1 MNNKELFIEGYLE
14 RIAKEFPQSTDTKKN
29 RDLAFEIFAIAALLD
44 KPFQEVFDTIIIKGD
59 RDGGID
65 GIWFQDL
72 GDYYVMHVFQT
83 KNKQGL
89 AANEIDK
96 FRNDFRDIFPYG
108 NKIGKKNIEG
118 LAPKMDEYKQISE
131 QGVVIEAK
139 LYFVFNGNVADAA
152 YANNQNI
159 YETYNSPEN
168 DFYIIDSEQL
178 YEKVTNLARTKR
190 NPIKFTF
197 HPQVSNISQLD
208 SQGLYTFA
216 IQDIRAANFRIPAI
230 EICQLMEYEE
240 TVNGSTAT
248 LFEENI
254 RSYLGVKVRA
264 NKRMQE
270 TLDNREDAVYF
281 PFLNN
286 GITIICEQL
295 TIPKSVQ
302 NDVYLLPVSNPQIV
316 NGLQTSSV
324 LYANYKK
331 DPNILKGVYINLRV
345 YETSDRLL
353 IEKITDATNTQ
364 TPINYRDKISNKNFN
379 TLTKEVFRNAGIN
392 YVTKRGESF
401 ARQVSSVFQESVESE
416 TVIKYWF
423 ATYFEDPQTAK
434 NSISSVLQKVFD
446 ASTLD
451 KHPLEDLFK
460 GDVDSAIYQQL
471 LHAYRIY
478 RFVQKAKGE
487 YLSAHEVLAYCDEL
501 MAYGIYKYL
510 TKAGYNKDVFG
521 DQEKL
526 REAFFD
532 TLQTIEAI
540 VEKDKVL
547 HQANDRTFSY
557 NAYFKKPKSKVDFNN
572 EKSIIES
579 DTLYEDLK
587 NRR

>member
-1 MNNKELFIEGYLE
+1 
-14 RIAKEFPQSTDTKKN
+14 
-29 RDLAFEIFAIAALLD
+29 
-44 KPFQEVFDTIIIKGD
+44 
-59 RDGGID
+59 
-65 GIWFQDL
+65 
-72 GDYYVMHVFQT
+72 MHVFQN
-83 KNKQGL
+83 KNKPGL

-108 NKIGKKNIEG
+108 NKIGKKNIED

-131 QGVVIEAK
+131 QGVIIEAK

-152 YANNQNI
+152 YANNQSI

-190 NPIKFTF
+190 NPVKFTF

-230 EICQLMEYEE
+230 EICQLMENEE
-240 TVNGSTAT
+240 VVNGSTAT

-331 DPNILKGVYINLRV
+331 NPNILKGVYINLRV
-345 YETSDRLL
+345 YETNDSQL

-379 TLTKEVFRNAGIN
+379 TLTKEVFKNAGIN
-392 YVTKRGESF
+392 YITKRGESF
-401 ARQVSSVFQESVESE
+401 ARQASSSVFQESVESE

-460 GDVDSAIYQQL
+460 GDIDSAIYQQL
-471 LHAYRIY
+471 LYAYRIY

-487 YLSAHEVLAYCDEL
+487 HLSAHEVLAYCDEL

-540 VEKDKVL
+540 VEKDKAL
-547 HQANDRTFSY
+547 HQAHDRTFSY

-572 EKSIIES
+572 EKHIIES
-579 DTLYEDLK
+579 DTLYDDLK

>member
-1 MNNKELFIEGYLE
+1 MNNKELFIDGYLE
-14 RIAKEFPQSTDTKKN
+14 RISKQFPQSADPKKN
-29 RDLAFEIFAIAALLD
+29 INLAFEIFAIAAILD
-44 KPFQEVFDTIIIKGD
+44 KPFQEVVDTILIKGD

-83 KNKQGL
+83 KNKAAL
-89 AANEIDK
+89 TANEIDK

-108 NKIGKKNIEG
+108 NKVGKQNIDN
-118 LAPKMDEYKQISE
+118 LMPKIDEYRQISE
-131 QGVVIEAK
+131 QGIIIETK
-139 LYFVFNGNVADAA
+139 LYFVFNGNTNDVV
-152 YANNQNI
+152 YANNKNI
-159 YETYNSPEN
+159 YDTYHDEEN
-168 DFYIIDSEQL
+168 DFYIVDSEQL

-190 NPIKFTF
+190 NAIKFTF
-197 HPQVSNISQLD
+197 HPQPSNISALD

-216 IQDIRAANFRIPAI
+216 IQDIRAANFRIPAL
-230 EICQLMEYEE
+230 EICALMENEE
-240 TVNGSTAT
+240 KVNGSTAT

-270 TLDNREDAVYF
+270 TLNNREDAVYF

-295 TIPKSVQ
+295 TIPKTLQ

-331 DPNILKGVYINLRV
+331 DPNILKGVFINLRV
-345 YETSDRLL
+345 YETTEAEL

-379 TLTKEVFRNAGIN
+379 TLTKEVFKNAGIN
-392 YVTKRGESF
+392 YLTKRGESF
-401 ARQVSSVFQESVESE
+401 SRKSLDTQESVESE

-434 NSISSVLQKVFD
+434 NSISTVLQKIFD

-460 GDVDSAIYQQL
+460 GDRDSAVYQQL
-471 LHAYRIY
+471 LNAYRIY
-478 RFVQKAKGE
+478 RFIQKNKE
-487 YLSAHEVLAYCDEL
+487 NYLSSHEVLAYAYEL

-510 TKAGYNKDVFG
+510 TKQGHDSSFFV

-526 REAFFD
+526 KEAFTD
-532 TLQTIEAI
+532 TLTTIEFI
-540 VEKDKVL
+540 VEADIEQ
-547 HQANDRTFSY
+547 HRANNKTFSY

-572 EKSIIES
+572 AKGIIES

-587 NRR
+587 NIK

>member
-1 MNNKELFIEGYLE
+1 MNNKELFIEGYLQ
-14 RIAKEFPQSTDTKKN
+14 RIAKECPQSAASKKN
-29 RDLAFEIFAIAALLD
+29 INLAFEIFAIAAILD

-72 GDYYVMHVFQT
+72 GNYYAMHVFQT
-83 KNKQGL
+83 KNKLGL
-89 AANEIDK
+89 TANEIDK
-96 FRNDFRDIFPYG
+96 FQNDFRDIFAYG
-108 NKIGKKNIEG
+108 NKIGKKNIED
-118 LAPKMDEYKQISE
+118 LAPKIDEYKQISE
-131 QGVVIEAK
+131 QGIVIEAK
-139 LYFVFNGNVADAA
+139 LYFVFNGTISDAA

-159 YETYNSPEN
+159 YDTYNSPEN
-168 DFYIIDSEQL
+168 DFYIVDSQQL

-197 HPQVSNISQLD
+197 HPQASNISALD

-216 IQDIRAANFRIPAI
+216 IQDIRAANFRIPAV
-230 EICQLMEYEE
+230 EICELMENEE
-240 TVNGSTAT
+240 KVNGSTST

-295 TIPKSVQ
+295 SIPKSVQ
-302 NDVYLLPVSNPQIV
+302 NDAYLLPVSNPQIV

-345 YETSDRLL
+345 YETSDNQL

-379 TLTKEVFRNAGIN
+379 TLTKEVFKNAGVN
-392 YVTKRGESF
+392 YITKRGESF
-401 ARQVSSVFQESVESE
+401 ARQAADFQESVESE

-423 ATYFEDPQTAK
+423 ATYFEAPQTAK

-460 GDVDSAIYQQL
+460 GDRDSAIYQQL
-471 LHAYRIY
+471 LNAYRIY
-478 RFVQKAKGE
+478 RFVQNTKE
-487 YLSAHEVLAYCDEL
+487 DYLEEHEVLAYCDEL

-510 TKAGYNKDVFG
+510 TKTNDHKAIFETP
-521 DQEKL
+521 EKL
-526 REAFFD
+526 QEAFLD
-532 TLQTIEAI
+532 TLETIEAI
-540 VEKDKVL
+540 VEQDKAL
-547 HQANDRTFSY
+547 HQANNKTFSY

-572 EKSIIES
+572 QKGIIES

>member
-1 MNNKELFIEGYLE
+1 
-14 RIAKEFPQSTDTKKN
+14 
-29 RDLAFEIFAIAALLD
+29 
-44 KPFQEVFDTIIIKGD
+44 
-59 RDGGID
+59 
-65 GIWFQDL
+65 
-72 GDYYVMHVFQT
+72 
-83 KNKQGL
+83 
-89 AANEIDK
+89 
-96 FRNDFRDIFPYG
+96 
-108 NKIGKKNIEG
+108 
-118 LAPKMDEYKQISE
+118 
-131 QGVVIEAK
+131 
-139 LYFVFNGNVADAA
+139 
-152 YANNQNI
+152 
-159 YETYNSPEN
+159 
-168 DFYIIDSEQL
+168 
-178 YEKVTNLARTKR
+178 
-190 NPIKFTF
+190 
-197 HPQVSNISQLD
+197 
-208 SQGLYTFA
+208 
-216 IQDIRAANFRIPAI
+216 
-230 EICQLMEYEE
+230 
-240 TVNGSTAT
+240 
-248 LFEENI
+248 
-254 RSYLGVKVRA
+254 
-264 NKRMQE
+264 
-270 TLDNREDAVYF
+270 
-281 PFLNN
+281 
-286 GITIICEQL
+286 
-295 TIPKSVQ
+295 
-302 NDVYLLPVSNPQIV
+302 
-316 NGLQTSSV
+316 
-324 LYANYKK
+324 
-331 DPNILKGVYINLRV
+331 
-345 YETSDRLL
+345 TSDRLL

-401 ARQVSSVFQESVESE
+401 ARQASSVSQESVESE

-487 YLSAHEVLAYCDEL
+487 HLSTHEVLAYCDEL

-540 VEKDKVL
+540 VEKDKAL
-547 HQANDRTFSY
+547 HQAHDRTFSY

-572 EKSIIES
+572 EKHIIES
-579 DTLYEDLK
+579 DTLYDDLK